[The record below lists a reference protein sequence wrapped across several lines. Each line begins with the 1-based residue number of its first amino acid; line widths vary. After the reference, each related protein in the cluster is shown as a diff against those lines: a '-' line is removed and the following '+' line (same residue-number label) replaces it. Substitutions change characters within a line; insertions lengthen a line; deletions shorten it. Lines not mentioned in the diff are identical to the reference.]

1 MDVRGK
7 AILKD
12 GRKIVLELEPGVAPQ
27 PSTTPPHPD
36 ALVQEIADGK
46 LLVHPSKAQITVRRI
61 QMQICNIQRGLRLLI
76 GAEGQWS
83 NEADER
89 LKSWFLRAERKKNC
103 TDTPSPSPS
112 ALEDASSSRRLAL
125 EDPSSS
131 TPLAL
136 ENVKPEN
143 SSVENH
149 ATNALDDDN
158 PTAIICE
165 DSYVDNHGANVLD
178 DDKPAVESPTGEVEA
193 DVLDDAKPAV
203 ESPTGEVEAAEDHHS
218 SNGADSSDASS
229 TSSSSSSATRLRAT
243 IQRSVS
249 ALQEIHDIVSDS
261 CPDCADALLQIQDS
275 LAQALK

>member
-1 MDVRGK
+1 M
-7 AILKD
+7 
-12 GRKIVLELEPGVAPQ
+12 
-27 PSTTPPHPD
+27 
-36 ALVQEIADGK
+36 
-46 LLVHPSKAQITVRRI
+46 
-61 QMQICNIQRGLRLLI
+61 
-76 GAEGQWS
+76 
-83 NEADER
+83 
-89 LKSWFLRAERKKNC
+89 
-103 TDTPSPSPS
+103 
-112 ALEDASSSRRLAL
+112 
-125 EDPSSS
+125 
-131 TPLAL
+131 
-136 ENVKPEN
+136 
-143 SSVENH
+143 ENH

-178 DDKPAVESPTGEVEA
+178 DD
-193 DVLDDAKPAV
+193 KPAV